1 MSRNSTG
8 KLLICFGCGEKNDEC
23 ICDDITLIA
32 DQAKFAGKF
41 QLCELE

>member
-8 KLLICFGCGEKNDEC
+8 KLLICFSCGEKKNEC
-23 ICDDITLIA
+23 ICDDIILMA
-32 DQAKFAGKF
+32 DHAKFVGKF